1 MGDVNKV
8 APIDKSSLLLT
19 MLLGFLLLGEPL
31 SWGKAGCM
39 VLIAAGTYLMIER
52 KDAAPAAAKGHG
64 WMFYAFLSAIFAA
77 LTTVLGK
84 VGVENIDSNL
94 GTAIRT
100 VFVLILAWAIVLAR
114 GKQGEIPRIDG
125 KSWLFLLLSGV
136 ATGLS
141 WLCYYRALQTGDASL
156 VAPIDK
162 LSILFTVAFSWLV
175 LKEKLTPK
183 AGVGLVL
190 LTGGTLLLLL
200 C

>member
-1 MGDVNKV
+1 M
-8 APIDKSSLLLT
+8 
-19 MLLGFLLLGEPL
+19 
-31 SWGKAGCM
+31 
-39 VLIAAGTYLMIER
+39 
-52 KDAAPAAAKGHG
+52 
-64 WMFYAFLSAIFAA
+64 
-77 LTTVLGK
+77 LGK
-84 VGVENIDSNL
+84 VGVVNIDSNL

-141 WLCYYRALQTGDASL
+141 WLSYYRALQTGDGAL
-156 VAPIDK
+156 AAPIDK
-162 LSILFTVAFSWLV
+162 LTILFTVAFSWLV